1 MGAKPTVTDAKVREK
16 IRDVLNLAPGYGKTE
31 ALLLESVNELAGGGV
46 TEAQLQAGIEW
57 NHGKEYIRRR
67 VNEDTDETEWLIT
80 AHGIAKE
87 ELT

>member
-31 ALLLESVNELAGGGV
+31 ALLLEGVNELTGGGV

-67 VNEDTDETEWLIT
+67 TNEDTDETEWLIT
-80 AHGIAKE
+80 KHGIAKE
-87 ELT
+87 ETE